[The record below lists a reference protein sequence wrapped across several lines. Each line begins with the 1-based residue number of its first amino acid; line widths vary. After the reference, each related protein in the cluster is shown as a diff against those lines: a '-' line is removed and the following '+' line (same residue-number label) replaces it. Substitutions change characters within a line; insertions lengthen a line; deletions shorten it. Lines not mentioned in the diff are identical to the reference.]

1 MIKILVHLHL
11 YYTEMW
17 PEMEAHLKNI
27 VADYDLFV
35 TLTKEDETLKQK
47 IQAFKSDA
55 VVSAMENRGFDVAPF
70 IDILNHVNLDDYDY
84 IIKLHTKRDMP
95 KGFSLQKYDMSY
107 GKHRSYLMNFI
118 NSSDNL
124 KKCLNAF
131 KRDKNLG
138 MIGDFRIICKK
149 DRKGKDVVKKGR
161 ELLVKAGFADTE
173 APFILG
179 TMFFAR
185 SELFKAVGKLNLTF
199 DDFIES
205 VRGKDI
211 LPYGLEAFFG
221 FMVGAQGMKIKA
233 PLHSKAYQIGC
244 RLCSAIGRV
253 LYRKKV
259 DYDGKTIVKICKIP
273 VFVSKNKGGQNA
285 L

>member
-1 MIKILVHLHL
+1 
-11 YYTEMW
+11 
-17 PEMEAHLKNI
+17 MEAHLKNI
-27 VADYDLFV
+27 VAEYDLFV

-118 NSSDNL
+118 NSSDNF

-131 KRDKNLG
+131 KRDKDLG

-161 ELLVKAGFADTE
+161 ELLIKAGFPDVE
-173 APFILG
+173 KPFILG
-179 TMFFAR
+179 TMFIAR
-185 SELFKAVGKLNLTF
+185 AELFKAVLKLNLTF
-199 DDFIES
+199 HSFEES
-205 VRGKDI
+205 IRGKDI

-221 FMVGAQGMKIKA
+221 FIVGAQGYTIKD
-233 PLHSKAYQIGC
+233 PLHGIVYQIAA
-244 RLCSAIGRV
+244 RIGSV
-253 LYRKKV
+253 LGRFLYLKKV
-259 DYDGKTIVKICKIP
+259 NYDGKTIIKICKIP
-273 VFVSKNKGGQNA
+273 VFVSKNKGGNNVV
-285 L
+285 

>member
-35 TLTKEDETLKQK
+35 TLTKENETLKQK

-118 NSSDNL
+118 NSSDNF

-205 VRGKDI
+205 VRRKDI

>member
-27 VADYDLFV
+27 VAEYDLFV

-118 NSSDNL
+118 NSSDNF

-131 KRDKNLG
+131 KRDKDLG

-161 ELLVKAGFADTE
+161 ELLIKAGFPDVE
-173 APFILG
+173 KPFILG
-179 TMFFAR
+179 TMFIAR
-185 SELFKAVGKLNLTF
+185 AELFKAVLKLNLTF
-199 DDFIES
+199 HSFEES
-205 VRGKDI
+205 IRGKDI

-221 FMVGAQGMKIKA
+221 FIVGAQGYTIKD
-233 PLHSKAYQIGC
+233 PLHGIVYQIAA
-244 RLCSAIGRV
+244 RIGSV
-253 LYRKKV
+253 LGRFLYLKKV
-259 DYDGKTIVKICKIP
+259 NYDGKTIIKICKIP
-273 VFVSKNKGGQNA
+273 VFVSKNKGGNNVV
-285 L
+285 

>member
-118 NSSDNL
+118 NSSDNF

-161 ELLVKAGFADTE
+161 ELLFNAGF
-173 APFILG
+173 
-179 TMFFAR
+179 
-185 SELFKAVGKLNLTF
+185 
-199 DDFIES
+199 
-205 VRGKDI
+205 
-211 LPYGLEAFFG
+211 
-221 FMVGAQGMKIKA
+221 
-233 PLHSKAYQIGC
+233 
-244 RLCSAIGRV
+244 
-253 LYRKKV
+253 
-259 DYDGKTIVKICKIP
+259 
-273 VFVSKNKGGQNA
+273 FVSGRSRFPVPAGQGRLETGQRVQNGQRDFSRRS
-285 L
+285 LP